1 MCAAPPSS
9 NGRRGAGGSSSRKPG
24 STAPLRAMARGAGLS
39 AASSAV
45 KRSSAAA
52 SARSV
57 LVRTMRSASATC
69 CRASGICS
77 MLPMPAT
84 ASTTATSAWRWNS
97 RPRARSVAKVC
108 NTGPGSAKP
117 EVSMTTRS
125 KLGTAPRARS
135 ANRARRVSC
144 RSVRTVQHKQP
155 LPSST
160 VTSLL
165 DRNSAWSMPISPNSL
180 TTIAVL
186 APSARARRARIKV
199 VLPAP
204 RKPVTAIDRQARA
217 AGAALAPPK
226 RRRALPGE
234 QRLRQ
239 YSRRS
244 NSSSCSGMAAGDRD
258 TPATAAAE
266 DAHSEAA
273 AAGRCRA
280 RLGEVPVH
288 RLNA

>member
-24 STAPLRAMARGAGLS
+24 STAPFRAMARGAGLS

-45 KRSSAAA
+45 RRSSAAA

-117 EVSMTTRS
+117 EVSMITRS

-186 APSARARRARIKV
+186 APSATGKKGADQGRLAGAEKTGHRDR
-199 VLPAP
+199 PAGAG
-204 RKPVTAIDRQARA
+204 RGRG
-217 AGAALAPPK
+217 AGAAQTATRPSRRTALA
-226 RRRALPGE
+226 A
-234 QRLRQ
+234 